1 MLFRGLAKI
10 LLLLAVL
17 AVVPI
22 IASATNDNG
31 SAGQEGQRDA
41 PRYTR
46 QMIVIVI
53 DGLQADVLQKVQ
65 APNINGVAASGIRVS
80 QAITPFPGTLE
91 AAVGSLLTGCDP
103 QLHKFVNG
111 NDWLAEPT
119 ILKLMEQKNI
129 KTAFFDATGRLGR
142 FADESKLYR
151 KYGNDREIVEDAV
164 KVMADKTPYLSVLV
178 FGEVGKAL
186 AESGP
191 NSQAYAKAV
200 TDADNR
206 VGELLRYLH
215 GKGMYDHA
223 LIAVCGTTGQ
233 PALVLKSPQF
243 KGGVILPPA
252 SLTDFAPTLGY
263 IVGERLPEATGL
275 VLWNAFEPGS
285 FQNGIYLMEQ
295 RIKDLSNAQ
304 LRAAREIADLRSGE
318 AQVQKER
325 TIISQERKTTQEAI
339 AERERRIGILGG
351 IVKTLIGL
359 IAVLIILALAGYYIQ
374 YRYLKK
380 KFLLF

>member
-1 MLFRGLAKI
+1 
-10 LLLLAVL
+10 
-17 AVVPI
+17 
-22 IASATNDNG
+22 
-31 SAGQEGQRDA
+31 
-41 PRYTR
+41 
-46 QMIVIVI
+46 
-53 DGLQADVLQKVQ
+53 
-65 APNINGVAASGIRVS
+65 
-80 QAITPFPGTLE
+80 
-91 AAVGSLLTGCDP
+91 
-103 QLHKFVNG
+103 
-111 NDWLAEPT
+111 
-119 ILKLMEQKNI
+119 
-129 KTAFFDATGRLGR
+129 
-142 FADESKLYR
+142 
-151 KYGNDREIVEDAV
+151 
-164 KVMADKTPYLSVLV
+164 
-178 FGEVGKAL
+178 
-186 AESGP
+186 
-191 NSQAYAKAV
+191 
-200 TDADNR
+200 
-206 VGELLRYLH
+206 LLRYLH

-252 SLTDFAPTLGY
+252 SLTDLAPTLGY